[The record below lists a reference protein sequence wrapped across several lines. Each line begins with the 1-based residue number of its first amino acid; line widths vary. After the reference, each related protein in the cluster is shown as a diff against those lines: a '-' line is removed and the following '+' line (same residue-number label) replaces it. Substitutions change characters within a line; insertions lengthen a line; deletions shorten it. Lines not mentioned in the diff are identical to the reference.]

1 MSATR
6 WAAMGPHGPGGIN
19 MLRITIAA
27 AGIAIVLPALVA
39 SCASGGGPQNQ
50 DNPGSIGGFAFTI
63 LWPEASAELVPS
75 ASQSVKIVV
84 RDASTG
90 ESQGGLVLTR
100 DDPTGRI
107 ERLPHG
113 LECQIVAIA
122 YPNADATGTAQASG
136 AVTETVP
143 NGGYRQVTLTMSSR
157 IASAEITPST
167 ASVYIGET
175 RALSATARDTAGSV
189 VLVSGTWQW
198 ASSDADLATVG
209 VASGVLQGVSPGSVS
224 ITATEAESGMS
235 ARLDLTVTTRPVTGF
250 TFDHQVGSD
259 GTGLFNGTLGIA
271 VDAAGNVYT
280 CEADLGRIRQW
291 ASTGTEL
298 QDWGYGTGLVGPRH
312 CAVDNG
318 GNTWVADRDNHRLVE
333 IDASGSVTGSFGTLG
348 TDPGELYQ
356 PSGVAISGTGN
367 VYVANTGNNR
377 IEVFDLTGAY
387 QSNFTG
393 AATAGGPL
401 SQPTGIAVDTAG
413 IVYVAD
419 SGNDR
424 VEAFD
429 ASGALLYTWGV
440 SGSGNSEF
448 VSPEG
453 IAIGADGRVYVADT
467 GNNRIQCFS
476 DRGVFI
482 RKWGTLGSADGQLD
496 RPTGVASDASTNIY
510 VADSDNH
517 RVQVFNS
524 TGSFL
529 RKWGSGGGNGGFF
542 KPESAVVDGTGQV
555 YVADTRNN
563 RVQLFDTDGGF
574 VGSWG
579 TSGAANG
586 QFDRTGGVALDNSN
600 NVLVTDRGNDRVQR
614 FSAAGSFQAAWGTP
628 GSGDGS
634 FDQPHGI
641 AVDSVDRV
649 YVADSANNRVQV
661 LDPDGFYIR
670 KWGAPGAG
678 DGQFNNPTAV
688 AVAPWGQVLV
698 TDTGNGRVQVFEPG
712 GAFVRSWTLPSGTP
726 APAGIAVDGT
736 GTVYV
741 ADPPSDAVY
750 AYDALGT
757 LLATLDWTTD
767 GRHDPLGVAVN
778 AGGALLYVTGDYGNV
793 RAYTVNR

>member
-1 MSATR
+1 
-6 WAAMGPHGPGGIN
+6 

-27 AGIAIVLPALVA
+27 AGIAIVLSALVA

-90 ESQGGLVLTR
+90 VSQGGLVLTR
-100 DDPTGRI
+100 DDPTGRVD
-107 ERLPHG
+107 RLPHG
-113 LECQIVAIA
+113 LECRIEAAA

-136 AVTETVP
+136 TITDTVP

-157 IASAEITPST
+157 IASVDITPAT
-167 ASVYIGET
+167 TSVYIDET
-175 RALSATARDTAGSV
+175 RALSATARDTAGNV
-189 VLVSGTWQW
+189 VLVSGTWEW
-198 ASSDADLATVG
+198 ASSDAELATVG
-209 VASGVLQGVSPGSVS
+209 TSSGSLHGVSPGPVSV
-224 ITATEAESGMS
+224 TATDAESGMS
-235 ARLDLTVTTRPVTGF
+235 ARLDLNVATEPVTGF

-271 VDAAGNVYT
+271 TDAAGNVYT

-291 ASTGTEL
+291 SSTGVEL
-298 QDWGYGTGLVGPRH
+298 QDWSYGTGLVGPRH
-312 CAVDNG
+312 CAVDDS

-333 IDASGSVTGSFGTLG
+333 TDASGSVIGSFGTLG

-387 QSNFTG
+387 QFNFSGT
-393 AATAGGPL
+393 ATAGGPL
-401 SQPTGIAVDTAG
+401 SQPMGVAVDTAG

-419 SGNDR
+419 TGNDQ
-424 VEAFD
+424 VQLFD
-429 ASGALLYTWGV
+429 ATGGYIRSWGV
-440 SGSGNSEF
+440 SGSANSEF

-453 IAIGADGRVYVADT
+453 IALGADGRVYVADT
-467 GNNRIQCFS
+467 GNNRIQCFNS
-476 DRGVFI
+476 GGTFV
-482 RKWGTLGSADGQLD
+482 RKWGTLGSADGDLR
-496 RPTGVASDASTNIY
+496 RPTSVASDALASIY

-542 KPESAVVDGTGQV
+542 KPEGAIVDGTGQL

-563 RVQLFDTDGGF
+563 RVQLFDNTGGF
-574 VGSWG
+574 VSAWGSF
-579 TSGAANG
+579 GAGNS
-586 QFDRTGGVALDNSN
+586 QFDRSGGVALDNSG
-600 NVLVTDRGNDRVQR
+600 NVLVTDRGNNRVER

-634 FDQPHGI
+634 FDAPHGI

-649 YVADSANNRVQV
+649 YVVDSANNRVQV
-661 LDPDGFYIR
+661 LDPDGVYIR
-670 KWGAPGAG
+670 KWGAPGVG
-678 DGQFNNPTAV
+678 DGQFNHPTA
-688 AVAPWGQVLV
+688 AAIAPWGQVLV
-698 TDTGNGRVQVFEPG
+698 TDTGNRRVQVFHPG
-712 GAFVRSWTLPSGTP
+712 GTFVRSWTLPLGTSE
-726 APAGIAVDGT
+726 PAGIAVDSR

-741 ADPPSDAVY
+741 ADPPSDAIY

-757 LLATLDWTTD
+757 LLATLNWIAD
-767 GRHDPLGVAVN
+767 GRHDPLGVAVD
-778 AGGALLYVTGDYGNV
+778 ATGTMLYVTGDYGNV